1 MSKRSYRHMSAE
13 ERETLSLGLA
23 HGHSLRTMASGVGA
37 RPQHREPRV
46 GPQHDAGPTL
56 SCLHGTHVAAARAC
70 QPRRPRKL
78 LDPWLWQYVRT
89 HLAQG
94 CSPEQIAGRLRRAYP
109 DDMGK
114 QLSAETIYVGLY
126 VLPRGTLRSELL
138 AALRQA
144 RKARRPR
151 ARGTDRR
158 GQIPHMTPIAERP
171 AEVATRT
178 VPGHW
183 EGDLIK
189 GARNGS
195 AVGTLVERTTRLVI
209 LARMEGTDARSAR
222 EGFTKKLRHVPA
234 LLRKTLTYDRGK
246 EMAEHE
252 RLAQRLAIRIFFAD
266 PYSPWQRG
274 TNENTNGLLRQYLP
288 KGTDLSGYTQRELN
302 AIAHRLNTRPE
313 NVSTLPR
320 PWKSMRNCAII
331 HPLHLELETALHNN
345 PVPHLVD

>member
-1 MSKRSYRHMSAE
+1 
-13 ERETLSLGLA
+13 
-23 HGHSLRTMASGVGA
+23 
-37 RPQHREPRV
+37 
-46 GPQHDAGPTL
+46 
-56 SCLHGTHVAAARAC
+56 
-70 QPRRPRKL
+70 
-78 LDPWLWQYVRT
+78 LDPWLWQYVQAQLT
-89 HLAQG
+89 QG

-114 QLSAETIYVGLY
+114 QLSAETIYAGLY
-126 VLPRGTLRSELL
+126 VLPRSALRSALL

-171 AEVATRT
+171 AEVVTRT

-195 AVGTLVERTTRLVI
+195 AIGTLVERTTRLVL
-209 LARMEGTDARSAR
+209 LARMDGTDATSAR
-222 EGFTKKLRHVPA
+222 KGFTKKLRHVPT

-246 EMAEHE
+246 EMAEHAQ
-252 RLAQRLAIRIFFAD
+252 LAQRLAIQIFFAD

-302 AIAHRLNTRPE
+302 AIAHRLNTRPRKCLDFA
-313 NVSTLPR
+313 T
-320 PWKSMRNCAII
+320 
-331 HPLHLELETALHNN
+331 PLEVYAQLRHHSPVALGT
-345 PVPHLVD
+345 

>member
-1 MSKRSYRHMSAE
+1 MGYGVAMRTRSYRHMSAE

-23 HGHSLRTMASGVGA
+23 HGQSLRTMASVLGRAPSTVSRELA
-37 RPQHREPRV
+37 RNAVR
-46 GPQHDAGPTL
+46 GPYRACTAHTL
-56 SCLHGTHVAAARAC
+56 SSARAR
-70 QPRRPRKL
+70 QPRRSRKL
-78 LDPWLWQYVRT
+78 LDPWLWQYVQR
-89 HLAQG
+89 HLAEG
-94 CSPEQIAGRLRRAYP
+94 CSPEQIAGRLQRAYP

-114 QLSAETIYVGLY
+114 QLSAETIYAGLY
-126 VLPRGTLRSELL
+126 VLPRGTLRSALL

-171 AEVATRT
+171 TEVATRT

-209 LARMEGTDARSAR
+209 LARMTGTDARSAR
-222 EGFTKKLRHVPA
+222 EGFTKKLQHVPA
-234 LLRKTLTYDRGK
+234 PLRKTLTYDRGK

-252 RLAQRLAIRIFFAD
+252 RLAARLAIRIFFAD

-288 KGTDLSGYTQRELN
+288 KGTNLSGYTQRELN
-302 AIAHRLNTRPE
+302 AIAHRLNTRPRKCLDFATPLE
-313 NVSTLPR
+313 VYAQLR
-320 PWKSMRNCAII
+320 PHS
-331 HPLHLELETALHNN
+331 PVALGT
-345 PVPHLVD
+345 

>member
-1 MSKRSYRHMSAE
+1 MGYGVAMRTRSYRHMNAE
-13 ERETLSLGLA
+13 DRETVSLGLA
-23 HGHSLRTMASGVGA
+23 HGHSLRALASVLGRAPSTVSRELA
-37 RPQHREPRV
+37 RNRV
-46 GPQHDAGPTL
+46 RGRPY
-56 SCLHGTHVAAARAC
+56 RAC
-70 QPRRPRKL
+70 TAHTLAAVRARQPRRPRKL

-89 HLAQG
+89 HLAEG

-114 QLSAETIYVGLY
+114 HLSAETIYAGLY
-126 VLPRGTLRSELL
+126 ILPRGMLRSELL
-138 AALRQA
+138 TALRQA

-158 GQIPHMTPIAERP
+158 GHIPNMTPIAERP
-171 AEVATRT
+171 AEVTTRT

-183 EGDLIK
+183 EGDLLK

-209 LARMEGTDARSAR
+209 LARMDGTDARSAR

-234 LLRKTLTYDRGK
+234 PLRKTLTYDRGK

-252 RLAQRLAIRIFFAD
+252 RLAARLAIRVFFAD

-274 TNENTNGLLRQYLP
+274 TNENTNGLLRQYRP
-288 KGTDLSGYTQRELN
+288 TGTDLSGYTQRELN
-302 AIAHRLNTRPE
+302 AIAHRLNMRPRKCL
-313 NVSTLPR
+313 NFAT
-320 PWKSMRNCAII
+320 
-331 HPLHLELETALHNN
+331 PLEVYAHLRHYSPVALGT
-345 PVPHLVD
+345 